1 MINITR
7 WLRTIHTL
15 DLLPPPPVALLFETF
30 TRDSPYCTVCEASAT
45 LRAACKNTG
54 QPPAQTPSLALSA
67 GLHGFEGEKVTMQL
81 HC

>member
-30 TRDSPYCTVCEASAT
+30 TRDSPYCGV
-45 LRAACKNTG
+45 
-54 QPPAQTPSLALSA
+54 
-67 GLHGFEGEKVTMQL
+67 
-81 HC
+81 